1 MKNVIGAKC
10 TICGKMIEATPD
22 ITVCPHGR
30 PVAMVLSHAHID
42 GQFKRS

>member
-22 ITVCPHGR
+22 ITVCPNCGGI
-30 PVAMVLSHAHID
+30 ID
-42 GQFKRS
+42 IE